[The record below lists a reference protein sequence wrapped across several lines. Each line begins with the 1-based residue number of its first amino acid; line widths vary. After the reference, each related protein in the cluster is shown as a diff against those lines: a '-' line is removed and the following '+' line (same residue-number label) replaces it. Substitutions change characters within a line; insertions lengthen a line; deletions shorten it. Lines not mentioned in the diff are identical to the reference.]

1 MGSETGKPMILQHLG
16 YIELPPHTR
25 KGGFDHAAYHR
36 ADGRLYVAHTAND
49 AVDVID
55 CAADRYLHSISGLTG
70 VAGVLTAQERDLV
83 FTSNRA
89 EDTVGIFASDGHEH
103 LAKVPVGHRPNG
115 LAYDSLRH
123 VLLVANVGDPAIQGS
138 ATASIVDV
146 EARSLVA
153 SVPMPGRT
161 RWALFADGQD
171 VFFINIADPPCIV
184 VIEARNPA
192 EIATTFEIP
201 AAGPHGLDLDVDA
214 QRLFCA
220 CDAKRLICL
229 DARSGEVSHD
239 LALSGVP
246 DVIFFNAERGRL
258 YVAIG
263 DPGVIDVVDTQRMG
277 LIATIQTEAGA
288 HTIGFDAQRNKIYAF
303 LPGTHRAA
311 VYRDQG

>member
-1 MGSETGKPMILQHLG
+1 MILEHLG
-16 YIELPPHTR
+16 YIELPPHAR
-25 KGGFDHAAYHR
+25 KGGFDHAAYR
-36 ADGRLYVAHTAND
+36 RGDGCMYVAHTAND

-55 CAADRYLHSISGLTG
+55 CANDRYLHSISGLTG
-70 VAGVLTAQERDLV
+70 VAGVLTAHERDLV

-89 EDTVGIFASDGHEH
+89 EDTVSIFASDGNNH
-103 LAKVPVGHRPNG
+103 LAKAAVGHRPNG

-123 VLLVANVGDPAIQGS
+123 VLLAANVGDPAIPGS

-146 EARSLVA
+146 EARSMIA

-161 RWALFADGQD
+161 RWALFAEGQD

-184 VIEARNPA
+184 VIEASHPA
-192 EIATTFEIP
+192 AIAKTFEIP
-201 AAGPHGLDLDVDA
+201 TTGPHGLDLDVEA

-229 DARSGEVSHD
+229 DVRSGEVSHD
-239 LALSGVP
+239 LSLSGAP

-263 DPGVIDVVDTQRMG
+263 DPGLIDVVDTQGMR
-277 LIATIQTEAGA
+277 LVETIQTEAGA